1 MYSQLNVAEAHLEFG
16 EVLWTRVSVY
26 GLSDLTF
33 LFSFTTVQNPPDHSP
48 ESGSGNYTSR
58 VF

>member
-1 MYSQLNVAEAHLEFG
+1 LNVAEAHLEFG